1 MSTTLMIL
9 ALAFGLGLSLGPGA
23 GPADAQADDKHP
35 VVVMDTSMGEIAIE
49 LDAEKAPITTENF
62 LKYVDDK
69 FFDGLTF
76 HRVIPGFMIQGGGFD
91 EQLQQK
97 EQGLRAPI
105 RNESG
110 NGLTNTRGTIA
121 MARTNDPN
129 SATSQFFINHR
140 DNPPLDQGAGYA
152 VFGKVT
158 GGMDVVDKIANT
170 RTTTKRDARGFQ
182 MADVPVETVV
192 IKSVRRKG
200 KS

>member
-1 MSTTLMIL
+1 MSSTLKILSL
-9 ALAFGLGLSLGPGA
+9 ALGLGLSFGPGA
-23 GPADAQADDKHP
+23 GSAGAQADDKHP
-35 VVVMDTSMGEIAIE
+35 VVVMDTSMGEITIE

-62 LKYVDDK
+62 LKYADDK

-91 EQLQQK
+91 EQLRQK
-97 EQGLRAPI
+97 EQGLRASI

-110 NGLTNTRGTIA
+110 NGLMNARGTIA
-121 MARTNDPN
+121 MARTSDPN

-140 DNPPLDQGAGYA
+140 DNPALDQGAGYA

-158 GGMDVVDKIANT
+158 GGMDVVDKIANV
-170 RTTTKRDARGFQ
+170 RTTTKRAADGRPMQ
-182 MADVPVETVV
+182 DVPVEPVV